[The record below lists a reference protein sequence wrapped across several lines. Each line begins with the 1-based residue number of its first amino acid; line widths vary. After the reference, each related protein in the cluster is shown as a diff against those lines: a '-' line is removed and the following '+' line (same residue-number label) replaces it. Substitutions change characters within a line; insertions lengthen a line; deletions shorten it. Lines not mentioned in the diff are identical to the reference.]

1 MDGLQQQINNL
12 NQKVEQLHQVVE
24 RLTGQLTIIASPTAI
39 TSSSFIP
46 SDKSLQPLP
55 RLSHREEK
63 AAYARVIATQDTMEL
78 VGYGNTNGRSY
89 SETSELVGNSS
100 TNGHSYS
107 ETSELIGN
115 STSSN
120 HPYLSQRTPDSP
132 SNYYRSTMEH
142 KDVLSE
148 DIIPQPVLPDPF
160 HEPRVA
166 SDIQIRRLMA
176 QLTAAYNRI
185 AILEEQLLASR
196 RNS

>member
-1 MDGLQQQINNL
+1 MDGLQQQINTL

-39 TSSSFIP
+39 TSSSFTP

-55 RLSHREEK
+55 KLSHREGK
-63 AAYARVIATQDTMEL
+63 SAYAHVMTGQDTMEL
-78 VGYGNTNGRSY
+78 VGNGSTNGHSY
-89 SETSELVGNSS
+89 SEASELVGNSS
-100 TNGHSYS
+100 TNGYSYS

-115 STSSN
+115 STSN
-120 HPYLSQRTPDSP
+120 VHPYLHRRNLDS
-132 SNYYRSTMEH
+132 STSYYRSTMEH

-148 DIIPQPVLPDPF
+148 DTIPQPVLPDPF
-160 HEPRVA
+160 HEPSVA

-185 AILEEQLLASR
+185 AILEEQLLACR
-196 RNS
+196 RNG